1 MTAGNRELPQNQVL
15 VSGFAIGNGRQ
26 NVATEMRKIAALSA
40 AAALMLAAAV
50 VPTLLAQSVEN
61 GKKVYAA
68 QKCQLC
74 HSIAGVGN
82 KKSPLD
88 GVGAKLKE
96 DEIKKWIK
104 TPKEMKADTKM
115 KAYPSL
121 TESDLADLTAYMLS
135 LK

>member
-1 MTAGNRELPQNQVL
+1 MSV
-15 VSGFAIGNGRQ
+15 
-26 NVATEMRKIAALSA
+26 A
-40 AAALMLAAAV
+40 AAMILAAGMIV
-50 VPTLLAQSVEN
+50 SAQDVES

-74 HSIAGVGN
+74 HAVAGAGN

-88 GVGAKLKE
+88 GIGARLKE
-96 DEIKKWIK
+96 DEIKKWIR

-115 KAYPSL
+115 KAYPTISDK
-121 TESDLADLTAYMLS
+121 DLADLTAYMMT

>member
-1 MTAGNRELPQNQVL
+1 MKRTVL
-15 VSGFAIGNGRQ
+15 VLTG
-26 NVATEMRKIAALSA
+26 AALI
-40 AAALMLAAAV
+40 LASAV
-50 VPTLLAQSVEN
+50 VAFSAGDPEA
-61 GKKVYAA
+61 GKLVYTA

-88 GVGAKLKE
+88 GIGAKLKA
-96 DEIKKWIK
+96 DEISKWIK

-115 KAYPSL
+115 KAYP
-121 TESDLADLTAYMLS
+121 DLAAKDLDNLVAYMLS

>member
-1 MTAGNRELPQNQVL
+1 MR
-15 VSGFAIGNGRQ
+15 SGFARIGLPLDRGPL
-26 NVATEMRKIAALSA
+26 TEWRWSMGKVMAFIA
-40 AAALMLAAAV
+40 AAAMILAAGLMV
-50 VPTLLAQSVEN
+50 SAQDVEN

-74 HSIAGVGN
+74 HSVSGVGN

-96 DEIKKWIK
+96 DEIRKWIK

-115 KAYPSL
+115 KAYPAISDK
-121 TESDLADLTAYMLS
+121 DLADLTAYMLV